1 MINFWDGEDDI
12 AQWLP
17 TMCPDSGAQGSISGI
32 NYFGGNFEVL
42 QLYWL
47 DESEQ
52 QLFHLFL
59 SFLGTVQFS
68 TI

>member
-1 MINFWDGEDDI
+1 MKFPLRLAIILKTETGMINFWDGEDDI

-17 TMCPDSGAQGSISGI
+17 TMCPDWGAQGSISGI
-32 NYFGGNFEVL
+32 NCLGGNFEVL

-52 QLFHLFL
+52 
-59 SFLGTVQFS
+59 
-68 TI
+68 